1 MGKKSVWE
9 EDENDLKKSAL
20 YIHTFFFSPRLSG
33 YLLVSFPWWCEFH
46 FTVRFVLLCYVPG
59 WATLSLSFFFPPF
72 CFRSRRVERHS
83 GSVWKL
89 EVMPPNPLPALE
101 YTVWSHIQSHTHA
114 ATQHVHAQRR
124 VQTSTHTH
132 THTRAK
138 QKGLVPALTHPGR
151 TNSNK
156 RIKRTN
162 MHAQIATRTIWLRKE
177 AVDLDALWLENQN
190 TFTEY

>member
-1 MGKKSVWE
+1 MGEKICLGGGWKRSE
-9 EDENDLKKSAL
+9 EISTL
-20 YIHTFFFSPRLSG
+20 YSYIFFFLRLSG

-59 WATLSLSFFFPPF
+59 WATLSLSFFFFSPSVSEVEGLKGTAAVSGNWKSCLLIPPQHWNTQSGVTY
-72 CFRSRRVERHS
+72 SRAH
-83 GSVWKL
+83 
-89 EVMPPNPLPALE
+89 
-101 YTVWSHIQSHTHA
+101 TCSHTTWSCTKKGA
-114 ATQHVHAQRR
+114 NKY
-124 VQTSTHTH
+124 THTH
-132 THTRAK
+132 TK
-138 QKGLVPALTHPGR
+138 QKGLVPAETHPGR

-162 MHAQIATRTIWLRKE
+162 MHAQIATRTIWLWKE